1 MIIAT
6 YDESDSQYDEE
17 EGGYQ
22 DFDIAWDDFKDEIYS
37 IFKTRKFPLQLEAVE
52 SNWRGQTGSAIVND
66 VDDLLSKIMSF
77 GNTSIELHR
86 GRGSRLWFRTSSHD
100 CPLGFDINVNTI
112 K

>member
-1 MIIAT
+1 MIIAA
-6 YDESDSQYDEE
+6 YDESDLFNEDTNEYEE
-17 EGGYQ
+17 C
-22 DFDIAWDDFKDEIYS
+22 DFYWDDFKDEIYS

-52 SNWRGQTGSAIVND
+52 SNWRQQTGSAIVND

-86 GRGSRLWFRTSSHD
+86 GRGSRLWFRTNSHD